1 MFFLNCHHCRCYF
14 KQVPMQSTVSDQAV
28 EEMAQRLGVSA
39 CAIRMV
45 SNPKTRNYRVYVQR
59 QGRKKRLI
67 EAPKTIL
74 KRIQRSLLDSVFS
87 HVHSSTW
94 SHGFCPG
101 RSIFSHAV
109 LHTRKNVVV
118 TMDIKDFFPSVN
130 LQKIHPILRRFFP
143 DESELELAMQLVTR
157 NGRLP
162 QGAPTSPHLAN
173 LVFSAIDE
181 TIASSIGGRWAYSR
195 YADDLAF
202 SGDDSTGMLIDTVS
216 EIALRN
222 GFCIA
227 TKKTRVMRQHHRQK
241 VTGLVVNHGLN
252 LPREKRKNWR
262 ATLHRISTQGV
273 EAAEPHCPFKLNGFA
288 AFHMGLDKFKKAQ
301 A

>member
-1 MFFLNCHHCRCYF
+1 
-14 KQVPMQSTVSDQAV
+14 MQSTVSDQAV

-130 LQKIHPILRRFFP
+130 SEKIRPILRRFFA

-241 VTGLVVNHGLN
+241 VTGLVVNRGLN

-262 ATLHRISTQGV
+262 ATLHRISKQGV

-288 AFHMGLDKFKKAQ
+288 AFHMGLDKFKEAQ

>member
-1 MFFLNCHHCRCYF
+1 
-14 KQVPMQSTVSDQAV
+14 MQSTVSDQAV
-28 EEMAQRLGVSA
+28 EKMAQRLGVSA

-74 KRIQRSLLDSVFS
+74 KRIQRSLLDSIFS
-87 HVHSSTW
+87 HEHSSTW

-130 LQKIHPILRRFFP
+130 SEKIRPILRRFFT
-143 DESELELAMQLVTR
+143 DESELELTMQLVTR

-173 LVFSAIDE
+173 LVFSSIDE
-181 TIASSIGGRWAYSR
+181 AIARSLGTRWAYSR

-202 SGDDSTGMLIDTVS
+202 SGDDPAGMLIDTVS

-241 VTGLVVNHGLN
+241 ITGLVVNRGLN
-252 LPREKRKNWR
+252 LSREKRKNWR

>member
-1 MFFLNCHHCRCYF
+1 
-14 KQVPMQSTVSDQAV
+14 MQSTVSDQAV

-241 VTGLVVNHGLN
+241 VTGLVVNRGLN

-262 ATLHRISTQGV
+262 ATLHRISKQGV

-288 AFHMGLDKFKKAQ
+288 AFHMGLDKFKEAQ

>member
-1 MFFLNCHHCRCYF
+1 
-14 KQVPMQSTVSDQAV
+14 MQSTVSDQAV

-94 SHGFCPG
+94 SHGFCLG

-241 VTGLVVNHGLN
+241 VTGLVVNRGLN

-262 ATLHRISTQGV
+262 ATLHRISKQGV

-288 AFHMGLDKFKKAQ
+288 AFHMGLDKFKEAQ
-301 A
+301 T

>member
-1 MFFLNCHHCRCYF
+1 
-14 KQVPMQSTVSDQAV
+14 MQSIVTDQVIERLAR
-28 EEMAQRLGVSA
+28 RLGVSA

-45 SNPKTRNYRVYVQR
+45 TDPKTRNYRVYVQR

-74 KRIQRSLLDSVFS
+74 KRIQRSLLDSIFS

-109 LHTRKNVVV
+109 LHTRKDVVV

-130 LQKIHPILRRFFP
+130 SEKIRPILRRFFT
-143 DESELELAMQLVTR
+143 DESELELTMQLVTR

-173 LVFSAIDE
+173 LVFSPIDE
-181 TIASSIGGRWAYSR
+181 AIAHSLGARWVYSR

-202 SGDDSTGMLIDTVS
+202 SGDDPAGMLIDTIS
-216 EIALRN
+216 EIVLRN

-241 VTGLVVNHGLN
+241 ITGLVVNRGLS

>member
-1 MFFLNCHHCRCYF
+1 
-14 KQVPMQSTVSDQAV
+14 MQSTVSDQAV

-222 GFCIA
+222 GFYIA
-227 TKKTRVMRQHHRQK
+227 AKKTRVMRQHHRQK
-241 VTGLVVNHGLN
+241 VTGLVVNRGLN
-252 LPREKRKNWR
+252 LPREKRRNWR
-262 ATLHRISTQGV
+262 ATLHRISKQGV
-273 EAAEPHCPFKLNGFA
+273 EAAEPHCPF
-288 AFHMGLDKFKKAQ
+288 
-301 A
+301 

>member
-1 MFFLNCHHCRCYF
+1 
-14 KQVPMQSTVSDQAV
+14 MQSIVTDQVIERLAR
-28 EEMAQRLGVSA
+28 RLGVSA

-45 SNPKTRNYRVYVQR
+45 TDPKTRNYRVYVQR

-67 EAPKTIL
+67 EAPKIIL
-74 KRIQRSLLDSVFS
+74 KRIQRSLLDSIFS

-130 LQKIHPILRRFFP
+130 SQKIRPILRRFFP
-143 DESELELAMQLVTR
+143 DESELELTMQLVTR

-173 LVFSAIDE
+173 LVFSPIDE
-181 TIASSIGGRWAYSR
+181 AIVRSLGARWVYSR

-202 SGDDSTGMLIDTVS
+202 SGDDPAGMLIDTIS
-216 EIALRN
+216 EIVLRN

-241 VTGLVVNHGLN
+241 ITGLVVNRGLN
-252 LPREKRKNWR
+252 LSREKRKNWR

>member
-1 MFFLNCHHCRCYF
+1 
-14 KQVPMQSTVSDQAV
+14 
-28 EEMAQRLGVSA
+28 
-39 CAIRMV
+39 MV
-45 SNPKTRNYRVYVQR
+45 TDPKTRNYRVYVQR

-67 EAPKTIL
+67 EAPKIIL
-74 KRIQRSLLDSVFS
+74 KHIQRSLLDSIFS

-109 LHTRKNVVV
+109 LHTRKNVVI

-130 LQKIHPILRRFFP
+130 SQKIRPILRRFFP
-143 DESELELAMQLVTR
+143 DESELELTMQLVTR

-173 LVFSAIDE
+173 LVFSPIDE
-181 TIASSIGGRWAYSR
+181 VIASSLGARWAYSR

-202 SGDDSTGMLIDTVS
+202 SGDDSAGMLIDTVS

-241 VTGLVVNHGLN
+241 ITGLVVNRGLN
-252 LPREKRKNWR
+252 LSREKRKNWR

>member
-1 MFFLNCHHCRCYF
+1 
-14 KQVPMQSTVSDQAV
+14 MQSIVTDQVIERLAR
-28 EEMAQRLGVSA
+28 RLGVSA

-45 SNPKTRNYRVYVQR
+45 TDPKTRNYRVYVQR

-74 KRIQRSLLDSVFS
+74 KRIQRSLLDSIFS
-87 HVHSSTW
+87 HEHSSTW

-118 TMDIKDFFPSVN
+118 TMDVKDFFPSVN
-130 LQKIHPILRRFFP
+130 SEKIRPILRRFFT
-143 DESELELAMQLVTR
+143 DESELELTMQLVTR

-173 LVFSAIDE
+173 LVFSHIDE
-181 TIASSIGGRWAYSR
+181 AIARSLGARWVYSR

-202 SGDDSTGMLIDTVS
+202 SGDDPAGMLIDAIS
-216 EIALRN
+216 EIVLRN

-241 VTGLVVNHGLN
+241 ITGLVVNRGLN
-252 LPREKRKNWR
+252 LSREKRKNWR

>member
-1 MFFLNCHHCRCYF
+1 
-14 KQVPMQSTVSDQAV
+14 
-28 EEMAQRLGVSA
+28 
-39 CAIRMV
+39 
-45 SNPKTRNYRVYVQR
+45 
-59 QGRKKRLI
+59 
-67 EAPKTIL
+67 
-74 KRIQRSLLDSVFS
+74 
-87 HVHSSTW
+87 
-94 SHGFCPG
+94 
-101 RSIFSHAV
+101 
-109 LHTRKNVVV
+109 
-118 TMDIKDFFPSVN
+118 MDIKDFFPSVN
-130 LQKIHPILRRFFP
+130 SEKIRPILRRFFA
-143 DESELELAMQLVTR
+143 DESELELTMQLVTR

-173 LVFSAIDE
+173 LVFSSIDE
-181 TIASSIGGRWAYSR
+181 TIASSLGGRWAYSR

-241 VTGLVVNHGLN
+241 VTGLVVNRGLS

>member
-1 MFFLNCHHCRCYF
+1 
-14 KQVPMQSTVSDQAV
+14 MQSTVSDQAV

-173 LVFSAIDE
+173 LVFSSIDE
-181 TIASSIGGRWAYSR
+181 TIASSLGGRWAYSR

>member
-1 MFFLNCHHCRCYF
+1 
-14 KQVPMQSTVSDQAV
+14 MQSTVSDQAV

-241 VTGLVVNHGLN
+241 VTGLVVNRGLS

-262 ATLHRISTQGV
+262 ATLHRISKQGV

-288 AFHMGLDKFKKAQ
+288 AFHMGLDKFKEAQ

>member
-1 MFFLNCHHCRCYF
+1 M
-14 KQVPMQSTVSDQAV
+14 
-28 EEMAQRLGVSA
+28 
-39 CAIRMV
+39 
-45 SNPKTRNYRVYVQR
+45 
-59 QGRKKRLI
+59 
-67 EAPKTIL
+67 
-74 KRIQRSLLDSVFS
+74 
-87 HVHSSTW
+87 
-94 SHGFCPG
+94 
-101 RSIFSHAV
+101 
-109 LHTRKNVVV
+109 
-118 TMDIKDFFPSVN
+118 
-130 LQKIHPILRRFFP
+130 
-143 DESELELAMQLVTR
+143 
-157 NGRLP
+157 
-162 QGAPTSPHLAN
+162 
-173 LVFSAIDE
+173 FSAIDE

>member
-1 MFFLNCHHCRCYF
+1 
-14 KQVPMQSTVSDQAV
+14 MQSTVSDQAV

-241 VTGLVVNHGLN
+241 VTGLVVNRGLN

>member
-1 MFFLNCHHCRCYF
+1 
-14 KQVPMQSTVSDQAV
+14 
-28 EEMAQRLGVSA
+28 
-39 CAIRMV
+39 
-45 SNPKTRNYRVYVQR
+45 
-59 QGRKKRLI
+59 
-67 EAPKTIL
+67 
-74 KRIQRSLLDSVFS
+74 
-87 HVHSSTW
+87 
-94 SHGFCPG
+94 
-101 RSIFSHAV
+101 
-109 LHTRKNVVV
+109 
-118 TMDIKDFFPSVN
+118 MDIKDFFPSVN
-130 LQKIHPILRRFFP
+130 SQKIRPVLREFFP
-143 DESELELAMQLVTR
+143 DEAELELTMQLVTR

-173 LVFSAIDE
+173 LVFSHIDE
-181 TIASSIGGRWAYSR
+181 AIARSLGARWVYSR

-202 SGDDSTGMLIDTVS
+202 SGDDSAGMLIDTVS

-222 GFCIA
+222 GFSIA

-241 VTGLVVNHGLN
+241 ITGLVVNRGLN

>member
-1 MFFLNCHHCRCYF
+1 MKF
-14 KQVPMQSTVSDQAV
+14 TVTDQAV
-28 EEMAQRLGVSA
+28 EKMAQRLGVSA

-74 KRIQRSLLDSVFS
+74 KRIQRSLLDSVLS

-101 RSIFSHAV
+101 RSIFTHAV

-118 TMDIKDFFPSVN
+118 TMDIKDFFPTVN
-130 LQKIHPILRRFFP
+130 SEKIRPILRRFFT
-143 DESELELAMQLVTR
+143 DESELELTMQLVTR

-173 LVFSAIDE
+173 LVFSSIDE
-181 TIASSIGGRWAYSR
+181 TIASSLGGRWAYSR

-241 VTGLVVNHGLN
+241 VTGLVVNRGLN

>member
-1 MFFLNCHHCRCYF
+1 
-14 KQVPMQSTVSDQAV
+14 MQSIVTDKVIERLAR
-28 EEMAQRLGVSA
+28 RLGVSA

-45 SNPKTRNYRVYVQR
+45 TDPKTRNYRVYVQR

-67 EAPKTIL
+67 EAPKIIL
-74 KRIQRSLLDSVFS
+74 KHIQRSLLDSVFS

-109 LHTRKNVVV
+109 LHTCKDVVV

-130 LQKIHPILRRFFP
+130 SQKIRPILRRFFP
-143 DESELELAMQLVTR
+143 DESELELTMQLVTR

-173 LVFSAIDE
+173 LVFSHIDE
-181 TIASSIGGRWAYSR
+181 AIARSLGARWVYSR

-202 SGDDSTGMLIDTVS
+202 SGDDPAGMLIDTIS
-216 EIALRN
+216 EIVLRN

-227 TKKTRVMRQHHRQK
+227 AKKTRVMRQHHRQK
-241 VTGLVVNHGLN
+241 ITGLVVNRGLS

-273 EAAEPHCPFKLNGFA
+273 GAAEPHCPFKLNGFA
-288 AFHMGLDKFKKAQ
+288 AFHMGLGKFKEAQ

>member
-1 MFFLNCHHCRCYF
+1 
-14 KQVPMQSTVSDQAV
+14 MQSTVSDQAV

-173 LVFSAIDE
+173 LVFSSIDE

-241 VTGLVVNHGLN
+241 ITGLVVNRGLN
-252 LPREKRKNWR
+252 LPRQKRKNWR

>member
-1 MFFLNCHHCRCYF
+1 
-14 KQVPMQSTVSDQAV
+14 MQSIVTDQVIERLAR
-28 EEMAQRLGVSA
+28 RLGVSA

-45 SNPKTRNYRVYVQR
+45 TDPKTRNYRVYVQR

-67 EAPKTIL
+67 EAPKIIL
-74 KRIQRSLLDSVFS
+74 KHIQRSLLDSIFS
-87 HVHSSTW
+87 HEHSSTW

-109 LHTRKNVVV
+109 LHTCKDVVV

-130 LQKIHPILRRFFP
+130 SQKIRPVLRRFFP
-143 DESELELAMQLVTR
+143 DESELELTMQLVTR

-173 LVFSAIDE
+173 LVFSPIDE
-181 TIASSIGGRWAYSR
+181 AIARSLGARWVYSR

-202 SGDDSTGMLIDTVS
+202 SGDDPAGMLIDTIS
-216 EIALRN
+216 EIVLRN

-227 TKKTRVMRQHHRQK
+227 AKKTRVMRQHHRQK
-241 VTGLVVNHGLN
+241 ITGLVVNRGLN
-252 LPREKRKNWR
+252 LSREKRKNWR

>member
-1 MFFLNCHHCRCYF
+1 
-14 KQVPMQSTVSDQAV
+14 MQSTVSDQAV
-28 EEMAQRLGVSA
+28 EKMAQRLGVSA

-67 EAPKTIL
+67 EAPKIIL
-74 KRIQRSLLDSVFS
+74 KRIQRSLLDSIFS
-87 HVHSSTW
+87 HEHSSTW

-109 LHTRKNVVV
+109 LHTCKDVVV
-118 TMDIKDFFPSVN
+118 TMDIKDFFPSVSS
-130 LQKIHPILRRFFP
+130 QKIRPVLRKFFP
-143 DESELELAMQLVTR
+143 DKSELELTMQLVTR

-173 LVFSAIDE
+173 LVFSPIDE
-181 TIASSIGGRWAYSR
+181 AIARSLGARWVYSR

-202 SGDDSTGMLIDTVS
+202 SGDGPAGMLIDTVS
-216 EIALRN
+216 EIVLRN

-241 VTGLVVNHGLN
+241 ITGLVVNRGLN
-252 LPREKRKNWR
+252 LSREKRKNWR